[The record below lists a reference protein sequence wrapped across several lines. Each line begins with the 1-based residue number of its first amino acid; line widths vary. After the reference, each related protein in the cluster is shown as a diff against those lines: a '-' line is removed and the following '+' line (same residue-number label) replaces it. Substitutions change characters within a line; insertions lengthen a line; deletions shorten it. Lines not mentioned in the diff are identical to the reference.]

1 MLRAENLGAVILNSQ
16 PNFAWAT
23 AGANNGIDTS
33 RENGAASIVIRA
45 DGKRFLLANCIEM
58 PRMLDEEVSGEDFE
72 LIEYGWTEEKARP
85 DFVAQRAAS
94 LLENSQ
100 PLASDMP
107 FGANV
112 STIESLIARC
122 RFELT
127 SWEIERY
134 KQLGKDAGARLGE
147 LMRRVQPGET
157 EIAVATRARQALAID
172 NIHAVVC
179 LVAADERLCKYRHPV
194 PTEKVWQKTLM
205 VVVCARRDGLIA
217 SLSRIVCAGQI
228 PTELAGK
235 TEACARVS
243 AALHAA
249 TTPGATGAE
258 LYKIAADAYA
268 RENFAREI
276 NLHHQGGATGYRT
289 RDWTAH
295 PASGD
300 TVFANQAFAW
310 NPSISGTKTEETCI
324 VSENGIEIITTSP
337 DWTQIKTEINGRE
350 YSSPGVLSL

>member
-16 PNFAWAT
+16 ANFAWAT

-45 DGKRFLLANCIEM
+45 DGKRFLLANRIEM
-58 PRMLDEEVSGEDFE
+58 PRILGEEVSGEDFE
-72 LIEYGWTEEKARP
+72 PIEYGWTEEKAPP

-94 LLENSQ
+94 LLEDSR
-100 PLASDMP
+100 PLASDLP
-107 FGANV
+107 LGANV
-112 STIESLIARC
+112 RPIEPLIARC

-134 KQLGKDAGARLGE
+134 RRLGKDAGARLGE
-147 LMRRVQPGET
+147 LMRALQPGET
-157 EIAVATRARQALAID
+157 ELAIANRAKQALAID

-179 LVAADERLCKYRHPV
+179 LVAADERLSSYRHPV
-194 PTEKVWQKTLM
+194 PTEKIWQKTLM
-205 VVVCARRDGLIA
+205 VVVCAKREGLIA

-228 PTELAGK
+228 PAELAAK
-235 TEACARVS
+235 TASCARVN
-243 AALHAA
+243 AALQAA
-249 TTPGATGAE
+249 TTPGAVGAE
-258 LYKIAADAYA
+258 LFNIAANAYA
-268 RENFAREI
+268 RENFADEI

-295 PASGD
+295 PASAD
-300 TVFANQAFAW
+300 KVFANQAFAW

-324 VSENGIEIITTSP
+324 VSENEIETITASP
-337 DWTQIKTEINGRE
+337 NWAQIKVEINGRE